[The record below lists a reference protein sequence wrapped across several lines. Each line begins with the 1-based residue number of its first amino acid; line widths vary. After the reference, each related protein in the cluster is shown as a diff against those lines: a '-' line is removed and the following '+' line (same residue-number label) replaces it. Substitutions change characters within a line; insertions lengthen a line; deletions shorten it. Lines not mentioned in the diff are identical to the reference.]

1 MMLKFPPNCHR
12 SVRNDMRLFLR
23 TKQYPNTTPYY
34 KVLKSATR
42 TILYYKVLFQYYSVL
57 QSTTKYYSSTT

>member
-1 MMLKFPPNCHR
+1 
-12 SVRNDMRLFLR
+12 MRLFLR